1 MAIYDRFGFAVK
13 ILRLAQPQDFRKIE
27 RRKPDKRD
35 FEAMNLEAVVI
46 VTDVA
51 SPNGKTM
58 PGPEP
63 ENLIH
68 IAFLRADGGLGEIQD
83 AIKALSAAKPG

>member
-13 ILRLAQPQDFRKIE
+13 ILRLAQPQDFRKLE
-27 RRKPDKRD
+27 GRKPDKKD
-35 FEAMNLEAVVI
+35 AEAMKLEAVVI

-51 SPNGKTM
+51 SPNGKPM

-63 ENLIH
+63 EVLIH

-83 AIKALSAAKPG
+83 AIEALKASK